1 MYPGVESVHVL
12 GLCLFL
18 GMAMLL
24 DLRLLGVAMTDTP
37 VSDFGNRILPWTI
50 RGFALMVASG
60 FVLFFGDPVRFANN
74 VFFQAKVVML
84 MLAGVNAAIFHATV
98 WLRLPEWDVARVTP
112 NGARIAGAAS
122 LVLWVLIV
130 GAGRM
135 IAYNWFTPYT
145 PLR

>member
-50 RGFALMVASG
+50 GGFALMVASG
-60 FVLFFGDPVRFANN
+60 IPGRRAAVIASLRRPTAACSASDTSVSVRDTSVAVSMARSAMPGCGRSVGSIFTYCNSLWRA
-74 VFFQAKVVML
+74 A
-84 MLAGVNAAIFHATV
+84 LAGQ
-98 WLRLPEWDVARVTP
+98 RLT
-112 NGARIAGAAS
+112 S
-122 LVLWVLIV
+122 
-130 GAGRM
+130 
-135 IAYNWFTPYT
+135 
-145 PLR
+145 